1 MSDKVKL
8 KVGNLLISNGML
20 TYAEEKY
27 KNPHPTGYITKIYKN
42 NDFKYVVLVWL
53 HESETT
59 DIWVDKVLLQHI
71 KNKTLFIYE

>member
-20 TYAEEKY
+20 TYAEEKH
-27 KNPHPTGYITKIYKN
+27 KNPHPTGYITKIYKSN
-42 NDFKYVVLVWL
+42 GFNYVTLVWL

>member
-1 MSDKVKL
+1 MNKKTHFR
-8 KVGNLLISNGML
+8 VGNLLISNGML

-27 KNPHPTGYITKIYKN
+27 NNPHPTGYITKIYKN
-42 NDFKYVVLVWL
+42 NGFKYVVLVWL
-53 HESETT
+53 HQFETT